1 MRYLPKK
8 SFEPTNYILIPREDI
23 KNSKNNNN
31 PKITTNK
38 SKQDEIELKQ
48 VNLKVDS
55 RKKTEL
61 LDSKISSQA
70 FQIGVRK
77 TFDFIN
83 GDYPQISTYLNIF
96 SFLDRNLPGFNMDFY
111 QGDYRIYLRGP
122 IIGSEVKIYLD
133 ETLIRPELLETINV
147 NDIAMVKIINN
158 SITSEAIAVY
168 TKKGNLSPSILKNE
182 FKNKIKLVGYDKSI
196 PFFQENKSL
205 YWNPNL
211 ISEPNKESIIEFF
224 NNDNP
229 KNYQLT
235 IIGFDKEGNPI
246 FYQGELK

>member
-1 MRYLPKK
+1 MVK
-8 SFEPTNYILIPREDI
+8 EII
-23 KNSKNNNN
+23 KDEFFLKQ
-31 PKITTNK
+31 K
-38 SKQDEIELKQ
+38 SKSCTKEDLHIA
-48 VNLKVDS
+48 N
-55 RKKTEL
+55 
-61 LDSKISSQA
+61 
-70 FQIGVRK
+70 
-77 TFDFIN
+77 
-83 GDYPQISTYLNIF
+83 
-96 SFLDRNLPGFNMDFY
+96 
-111 QGDYRIYLRGP
+111 
-122 IIGSEVKIYLD
+122 
-133 ETLIRPELLETINV
+133 ELLETINV